1 MIVRVAR
8 RAAAAAAA
16 VVFLGSVLQSVVEA
30 GLNDDVGEGS
40 GSIIPTDP
48 VEACKWIAAE
58 TASGES
64 MVGMSC
70 YQTEADALEVA
81 AHMCCNTTCCSG
93 NINRS

>member
-1 MIVRVAR
+1 MMGRVAR

-16 VVFLGSVLQSVVEA
+16 VLFLGSVVEA